1 MLSAYMGIVKGL
13 ADEAA
18 LSILRKEMSM
28 GEIIIKQGR
37 LVNPADGTDRVCD
50 IRISGGRIAE
60 IAEAIPD
67 NIEDGKTVIDA
78 SGKVVMPGLID
89 LHVHLREPGFE
100 YKETIE
106 TGTRAAAHGGVTTIC
121 PMPNTNPVIDSPE
134 RVRDLLGR
142 AENAPVHVLPVGAVT
157 LGQEGKEIAD
167 IRGMKEAGAVA
178 LSEDGKSVMD
188 TLVYCKGLREAA
200 ECGIPVFAHCEDK
213 ILAADGV
220 MNAGKRADE
229 LGLPGITNAV
239 EDVIA
244 ARDIFLS
251 KEAGNR
257 LHLCHCSTR
266 DSAALVDLAKKQ
278 GLPVSGEVC
287 PHHFTM
293 SDDEITEDHG
303 RFKMNP
309 PLRGR
314 EDVQALKEALRDGV
328 MDVISTDHAPHAA
341 EEKNQSM
348 LRAPFGIVGIENSF
362 AISYTELVRGGY
374 LKLSQLIEKMS
385 VNPAGVLGIDKG
397 NIAVG
402 KAADVVIA
410 DLSEEYEIDPD
421 EFFSKGKNTPFA
433 GKKVYGKIE
442 VTIVDGRVVY
452 SAAEGLG
459 K

>member
-1 MLSAYMGIVKGL
+1 MGR
-13 ADEAA
+13 
-18 LSILRKEMSM
+18 IL
-28 GEIIIKQGR
+28 IKRGR
-37 LVNPADGTDRVCD
+37 LVNPADGTDKVCD
-50 IRISGGRIAE
+50 ILIDDGKIAE
-60 IAEAIPD
+60 IAEEIPG
-67 NIEDGKTVIDA
+67 ETESVLDA
-78 SGKVVMPGLID
+78 SGKIVMPGLID

-106 TGTRAAAHGGVTTIC
+106 TGTKAAAHGGVTSIC

-134 RVRDLLGR
+134 RVRDLLER
-142 AENAPVHVLPVGAVT
+142 AKDAPVHVLPIGAVT
-157 LGQEGKEIAD
+157 LGQEGKELAD

-188 TLVYCKGLREAA
+188 SLVYRKGLCQAA

-213 ILAADGV
+213 CLVDGGV
-220 MNAGKRADE
+220 MNAGKKAEE

-239 EDVIA
+239 EDVIV

-266 DSAALVDLAKKQ
+266 DSAVLVELAKKQ
-278 GLPVSGEVC
+278 GLPVTGEVC

-293 SDDEITEDHG
+293 SDEEITEDHG

-309 PLRGR
+309 PLRGS
-314 EDVQALKEALRDGV
+314 EDVQALKEALRDGI
-328 MDVISTDHAPHAA
+328 MDVISTDHAPHGE

-348 LRAPFGIVGIENSF
+348 RRAPFGIVGIENSF
-362 AISYTELVRGGY
+362 AIGYTELVRGGY
-374 LKLSQLIEKMS
+374 LTLAGLIEKMS
-385 VNPAGVLGIDKG
+385 VNPARVLGIDKG

-410 DLSEEYEIDPD
+410 DISGEYEIDP
-421 EFFSKGKNTPFA
+421 EAFFSKGKNTPFA
-433 GKKVYGKIE
+433 GKKVYGKVE
-442 VTIVDGRVVY
+442 TTIVDGRVVY
-452 SAAEGLG
+452 SAS
-459 K
+459 